1 MYCKRDKPLIFNPV
15 KIIAK
20 NGKENINFPPIA
32 NNVAKNDARILKTST
47 TMLHRF
53 VRISEFHRDPC
64 YGDSMRFIESCK
76 I

>member
-32 NNVAKNDARILKTST
+32 NNVAKNIEIIT
-47 TMLHRF
+47 TVF
-53 VRISEFHRDPC
+53 FK
-64 YGDSMRFIESCK
+64 Y
-76 I
+76 